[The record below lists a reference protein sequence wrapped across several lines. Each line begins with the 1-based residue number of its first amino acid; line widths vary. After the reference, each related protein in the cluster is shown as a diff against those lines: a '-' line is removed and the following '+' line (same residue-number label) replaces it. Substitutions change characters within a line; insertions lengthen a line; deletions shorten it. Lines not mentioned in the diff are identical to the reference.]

1 MDHLELAEIIK
12 TYEVVEKIIEGRSR
26 DEKYKLKKGADL
38 FLLRIGDRAK
48 ASEKK
53 KEYDR
58 LYAYAGQDINTHK
71 PIAFGIAGDKF
82 YSIVSWVEG
91 TPVMDIIKR
100 DLSKNYY
107 ELGKK
112 AGMELKKLH
121 SACQSDSKIEWKEI
135 IEKKAA
141 AFLEN
146 YHRRNIA
153 FACSKEAEQ
162 YILENLRLMSE
173 RPQTRLHGDF
183 HWNNCVIDERGKAG
197 IIDFSGDITGDPW
210 YEFGGLLWAWEYSTS
225 FVKGQI
231 DGYFD
236 RLPDNFWKIFKFY
249 TALYAFEHFSYGN
262 GTPEDDKIRI
272 FNAGRML
279 KIFGEHFELEQPYL
293 V

>member
-1 MDHLELAEIIK
+1 
-12 TYEVVEKIIEGRSR
+12 
-26 DEKYKLKKGADL
+26 
-38 FLLRIGDRAK
+38 
-48 ASEKK
+48 
-53 KEYDR
+53 
-58 LYAYAGQDINTHK
+58 
-71 PIAFGIAGDKF
+71 
-82 YSIVSWVEG
+82 
-91 TPVMDIIKR
+91 MDIIKR

-112 AGMELKKLH
+112 AGKELKKLH
-121 SACQSDSKIEWKEI
+121 SACQSGSGYLSACQSDSGYSFICQGGSRIPFACQSGSKIEWKEI

-183 HWNNCVIDERGKAG
+183 HWNNCVIDERGRAG